1 MAATGLGN
9 VQLPPNNVGQRTRA
23 IASSKRKMSTR
34 QIERHKHGII
44 RAGFWYYD
52 SHIEIQWRSGYIVR
66 YENVTPNQFE
76 TAMKLA
82 HPASWF
88 NVNGIGAWG
97 QWGLERAFQPR
108 DAQLGTRIS
117 DFTAN
122 PNLKFG
128 NW

>member
-1 MAATGLGN
+1 MAATGQGN
-9 VQLPPNNVGQRTRA
+9 VQLPPNNIGQRTRA
-23 IASSKRKMSTR
+23 IASSKRKQSAR
-34 QIERHKHGII
+34 QMERHEHGII
-44 RAGFWYYD
+44 KAGFWYSD

-66 YENVTPNQFE
+66 YENVTSNQFQ

-88 NVNGIGAWG
+88 NANGIGAWG
-97 QWGLERAFQPR
+97 QWELGKANQPR

-117 DFTAN
+117 NFSAH

-128 NW
+128 AW